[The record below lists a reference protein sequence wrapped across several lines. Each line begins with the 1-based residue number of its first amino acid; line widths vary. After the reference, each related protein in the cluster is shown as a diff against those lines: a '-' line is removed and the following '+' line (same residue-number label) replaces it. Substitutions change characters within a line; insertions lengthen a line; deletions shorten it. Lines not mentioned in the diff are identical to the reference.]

1 VLVTPA
7 LAAAA
12 LPAALNAL
20 PTAAAVAVLCVA
32 VVAEIV
38 MVPAVLLPGGTMT
51 LLAGALIGAGRPAL
65 GGRNAL
71 CSTSSASTGTSRCFC

>member
-1 VLVTPA
+1 MPA
-7 LAAAA
+7 IAAPV

-38 MVPAVLLPGGTMT
+38 AVPGVLLPGGTMT
-51 LLAGALIGAGRPAL
+51 LLAAARPPPVHRTEAKIIFYNVVE
-65 GGRNAL
+65 G
-71 CSTSSASTGTSRCFC
+71 CDSH